1 MEIIQIQER
10 ERWNKIVKGF
20 PDWDIYYLNEYAG
33 SLQLHGDGTP
43 CLIYHQKET
52 GSLCYVMMQE
62 DIANFSKLAPYIQPE
77 EYLDWTTPYGYG
89 GPLVTGD
96 ISYVWLRDFQKELEQ
111 WCKEKRVVSQFFRF
125 HPLLQN
131 QKIMEQFCDVIY
143 MKKTVYIDTTDCE
156 TVFRNMTP
164 NNRNMVRKAK
174 KNGIEIITD
183 KGERISDF
191 QKIYKETM
199 KKNKAE
205 EYYYFSQI
213 YFDYLIKE
221 MEGNVIFFYAF
232 FEGMPVSA
240 SIFFYNDK
248 YMHYHLS
255 GTLSEYR
262 KYAATNLIISEA
274 AEWAASYGIQKFHLG
289 GGVGIDDSL
298 LSFKKHFNRNGLINF
313 CIGRNIF
320 DMNAFNE
327 LVKLRKKNDAQFDET
342 KPFLIQYRG

>member
-1 MEIIQIQER
+1 VIRLCQFHQTVHITVVTEHMDGKHSLYR
-10 ERWNKIVKGF
+10 F
-20 PDWDIYYLNEYAG
+20 P
-33 SLQLHGDGTP
+33 
-43 CLIYHQKET
+43 CR
-52 GSLCYVMMQE
+52 
-62 DIANFSKLAPYIQPE
+62 
-77 EYLDWTTPYGYG
+77 
-89 GPLVTGD
+89 
-96 ISYVWLRDFQKELEQ
+96 LRFY
-111 WCKEKRVVSQFFRF
+111 RVCQ
-125 HPLLQN
+125 
-131 QKIMEQFCDVIY
+131 
-143 MKKTVYIDTTDCE
+143 TD
-156 TVFRNMTP
+156 
-164 NNRNMVRKAK
+164 
-174 KNGIEIITD
+174 
-183 KGERISDF
+183 
-191 QKIYKETM
+191 
-199 KKNKAE
+199 
-205 EYYYFSQI
+205 YFSQI